1 MNVHTLKILR
11 YSATAVRALSLS
23 KRARSSGRNSQKSE
37 TQYICIKSPQRV
49 ILWILAYIPTIDTT
63 SARARTHTH
72 AHLQPSN
79 GYHVCPKKPTDR
91 KPQKSGKIKSKTKV
105 KTVRKTPM
113 TKGLKTR
120 GIAKQAAL
128 QKDYWVWVSPKYQN
142 HFHPTNNNK
151 KKGHWVVRKMRAIFN
166 PPIRVSTLC
175 KPCKPTR
182 FRV

>member
-1 MNVHTLKILR
+1 
-11 YSATAVRALSLS
+11 
-23 KRARSSGRNSQKSE
+23 
-37 TQYICIKSPQRV
+37 
-49 ILWILAYIPTIDTT
+49 
-63 SARARTHTH
+63 
-72 AHLQPSN
+72 
-79 GYHVCPKKPTDR
+79 
-91 KPQKSGKIKSKTKV
+91 
-105 KTVRKTPM
+105 M